1 MATESKKIQ
10 FIVILSALFVV
21 ATSVAI
27 TLWVMTPATKTS
39 DALHQNIT
47 FTDAA
52 LTCEKRISDDF
63 NRDIVK
69 LHIDSH
75 SSHFDETHFRYKLF
89 YHLDLR
95 EKKKI
100 MPHYVN
106 CFVRASSGDV
116 SEMIVLQR
124 VEEDGSLVPKR
135 RFDSI
140 KWPK

>member
-10 FIVILSALFVV
+10 FIVVLSALFIVV
-21 ATSVAI
+21 VSVAVTVWI
-27 TLWVMTPATKTS
+27 MKPSMKTS
-39 DALHQNIT
+39 EALHQNIT

-52 LTCEKRISDDF
+52 LTCEKQISGDF
-63 NRDIVK
+63 KRDLVS

-95 EKKKI
+95 EEKKV